1 MLPANCQKPITSA
14 SAIQPAWRPALGAK
28 PPPRNSTGRGSAS
41 RSVGGEAC
49 VVFEGS
55 SMLDLAL
62 GIDRF
67 LADERPQIALQREQL
82 AARPDVAAIGA
93 RQRNGDD
100 LADPSGPP

>member
-1 MLPANCQKPITSA
+1 
-14 SAIQPAWRPALGAK
+14 
-28 PPPRNSTGRGSAS
+28 
-41 RSVGGEAC
+41 
-49 VVFEGS
+49 
-55 SMLDLAL
+55 MLDLAL